1 VERPEA
7 AEQPTAALPLSTPVR
22 PPEPRLPAR
31 QVAAPGATPD
41 APTPTRPPVVI
52 ERIEIVTP
60 PAKPAP
66 ADPLASL
73 AERRVGRSR
82 HGAAR

>member
-1 VERPEA
+1 
-7 AEQPTAALPLSTPVR
+7 
-22 PPEPRLPAR
+22 
-31 QVAAPGATPD
+31 
-41 APTPTRPPVVI
+41 VI